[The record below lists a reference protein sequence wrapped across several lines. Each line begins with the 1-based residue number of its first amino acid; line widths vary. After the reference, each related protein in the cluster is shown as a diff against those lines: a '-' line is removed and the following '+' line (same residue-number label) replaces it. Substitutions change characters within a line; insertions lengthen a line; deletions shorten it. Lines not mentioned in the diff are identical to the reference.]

1 MEMVDEFNSPLE
13 GLVRCNNCMEI
24 YEEECQGSV
33 LLECYTCG
41 TDAYLMHIKVCE
53 WCGGKPTVEDC
64 DNPDCGCADF
74 VCEDCGNPVGV
85 RQ

>member
-33 LLECYTCG
+33 LLLCYTCG
-41 TDAYLMHIKVCE
+41 TDAYLMYL
-53 WCGGKPTVEDC
+53 
-64 DNPDCGCADF
+64 
-74 VCEDCGNPVGV
+74 GNKMEAT
-85 RQ
+85 Q